1 MPNSTEGWTWGPGEI
16 PGLGRGANLPAEA
29 GRACQGHLQL
39 GHQHEDLRPLHE
51 AQPIVHAH
59 TQTPLQ
65 DLQGT
70 DIQRA
75 ARLGRAKS
83 EAGAEQGQ
91 ELARKA
97 PSGEVDRE
105 IKLEVSDIPDQIELS
120 ENMIEC

>member
-1 MPNSTEGWTWGPGEI
+1 M
-16 PGLGRGANLPAEA
+16 
-29 GRACQGHLQL
+29 
-39 GHQHEDLRPLHE
+39 
-51 AQPIVHAH
+51 HAH

-65 DLQGT
+65 DLQGA

-75 ARLGRAKS
+75 ASLGTAKN

-91 ELARKA
+91 ELTRKA

>member
-39 GHQHEDLRPLHE
+39 GHQHKDLWPLHK
-51 AQPIVHAH
+51 AQPIVHTH

-75 ARLGRAKS
+75 ASLGRAKN

-91 ELARKA
+91 EFTRKA
-97 PSGEVDRE
+97 PSGEVDGE
-105 IKLEVSDIPDQIELS
+105 TKLEVSDIPDQIELS